1 MGNHLL
7 DLKAWAACLGFYAV
21 SFTNIDIFMKIFSF
35 LFVCAFTARRW
46 WIMEKRNK
54 DTEL

>member
-1 MGNHLL
+1 MNQHLL
-7 DLKAWAACLGFYAV
+7 DLKAWAACLCFYAV
-21 SFTNIDIFMKIFSF
+21 SFSNIDAFMKVFSF

-46 WIMEKRNK
+46 YIMEKRNK